1 MNNIKAFAHQL
12 VSAHIRRWARN
23 NDPQTTLAQLAYAS
37 RTVEDALVAC
47 GECKVDDLKIAIEAE
62 LFNGHEL
69 KPEIE
74 EQLFERRETL
84 DQAVNRILQ

>member
-12 VSAHIRRWARN
+12 VKAHIRRWARN

-47 GECKVDDLKIAIEAE
+47 GECKVDE
-62 LFNGHEL
+62 LRSALEFELCNGTEL
-69 KPEIE
+69 RDDIKV
-74 EQLFERRETL
+74 QLGIKSGVRHTNF
-84 DQAVNRILQ
+84 LQ